1 MLSGAYLLSS
11 TNSHKIMNFMVRIF
25 CSRLLLMTR
34 FKCPDI
40 KVSLLVTMVVIMSLR
55 KKKGGG
61 VQIYDIWVFDAIY
74 CLCYLLLSTN
84 SLYWSHKIL
93 TNQWSEYFAQLLL
106 GTRFRSPDIKF
117 SLLALCWS
125 LCLMNER
132 DRSWCKFEEKPC
144 IWMNMNLMFVCRL
157 WNFSSESWKLNLAFI
172 VKWTCSFLLI
182 PSPNAHIVKRV

>member
-1 MLSGAYLLSS
+1 
-11 TNSHKIMNFMVRIF
+11 
-25 CSRLLLMTR
+25 MTR

-40 KVSLLVTMVVIMSLR
+40 KVSLLVTMLVIMSLR
-55 KKKGGG
+55 KKKGGGGGG

-125 LCLMNER
+125 LCLMKER

-182 PSPNAHIVKRV
+182 PSPNAHIVRRV